1 VVTTYWKPN
10 EREGERERDGGEMAK
25 RKGEEATERF
35 SWDVSMACFYA
46 LFKLRPGLHL
56 DFIFFQAV

>member
-1 VVTTYWKPN
+1 
-10 EREGERERDGGEMAK
+10 MAK

-46 LFKLRPGLHL
+46 LLRLRPGLHL